1 MDGLLSISRAIDA
14 LNEKF
19 GRIADWCVLLSC
31 LVSAGN
37 AMTRYMFNL
46 SSNSMLEIQWYMF
59 GVTVL
64 LGASYTLQKNEHV
77 RVDLVY
83 GSVSDRA
90 RLWIDAIGICLFLL
104 PVTIIMTYLCWYFFI
119 TSYNQNEWSQNA
131 GGMLVWPIK
140 AVLPLGFALL
150 TLQGI
155 SELIKRIAALM
166 GAIEI
171 DIKYEKPLQ

>member
-1 MDGLLSISRAIDA
+1 MGGLLSLSRAIDA
-14 LNEKF
+14 VNEKV
-19 GRIADWCVLLSC
+19 GRVADWCVLLSC

-37 AMTRYMFNL
+37 ATTRYMFNL

-83 GSVSDRA
+83 GSVSDRT
-90 RLWIDAIGICLFLL
+90 RLWIDAIGITVFLL
-104 PVTIIMTYLCWYFFI
+104 PVTLIMTWLCWYFFL

-140 AVLPLGFALL
+140 FVLPLGFALL

-155 SELIKRIAALM
+155 SELIKRVAAIR